1 MKNGFRQAEQAL
13 LRALLRRVDARSL
26 TQRELLLMVDLLS
39 SALSVA
45 DASADLGQEGVGR

>member
-1 MKNGFRQAEQAL
+1 MTNGFRQAEQAL